1 MLNDFF
7 IFNRSSRVSS
17 GEFTPQW
24 SMELN
29 NDKVSV
35 SSHEDSFNHQPNYD
49 VPKHSIPLKE
59 GAPQTPSKKTVG
71 KRMVAA
77 TACACDGGLP
87 FNPVSYENY
96 DIPKHISQVHF
107 HLIEKGCLSKV
118 TIYFW
123 SYFLGCFTVL

>member
-1 MLNDFF
+1 MLRRSKLMYVFSCRF
-7 IFNRSSRVSS
+7 RSSRVSS

-35 SSHEDSFNHQPNYD
+35 SSHEDSFTQPNYD

-59 GAPQTPSKKTVG
+59 GAPQTPGKKTIG

-87 FNPVSYENY
+87 FNPVAYENY
-96 DIPKHISQVHF
+96 DIPKHISQVLTF
-107 HLIEKGCLSKV
+107 YINLR
-118 TIYFW
+118 FQ
-123 SYFLGCFTVL
+123 FT